1 MSEAKCPVPSGLKLT
16 ALDPEFRENPSG
28 PLAVLRSEEPVHKDR
43 TFDRVIL
50 TRAKDVAATL
60 NDRTLAVDPRKS
72 RPGSV
77 SWVQFRVDKG
87 FRPTML
93 HLDDP
98 DHRRLRGLVAKAFN
112 VRSIENMRGR
122 INEIAHRLLDAVAGR
137 ASFDVVEAYAK
148 PLPTIVIATMLGVD
162 ESDQINFKRWSD
174 DRAHIFNPARTPDQ
188 QAAVDRAQEEFTN
201 YLLKVI
207 EERRKN
213 RGSDLISALINAE
226 EGGERLTVPE
236 IVSTC
241 HILLIAGNLTTTDL
255 LSNGVL
261 ILLQHPDQLARIRQR
276 PALINPAVEELLR
289 HSPPLTQMERI
300 PLETHT
306 IDGVTVEPGQTISN
320 SLFAANH
327 DPALHADPDVF
338 DIERADKSHYSFGGG
353 THFCIGAP
361 LARAEAQIG
370 LWTLFER
377 FPRLQLHPDRPP
389 VRKAVPAF
397 NGHDSLWVQSEPDK
411 SRLI

>member
-1 MSEAKCPVPSGLKLT
+1 MSEAKCPIPSGLQLT

-28 PLAVLRSEEPVHKDR
+28 PLAMLRSAEPVHKDR
-43 TFDRVIL
+43 SFDRVVL

-60 NDRTLAVDPRKS
+60 NDRTLSVDPRKS
-72 RPGSV
+72 RPGSA

-98 DHRRLRGLVAKAFN
+98 DHKRLRSLVAKAFN
-112 VRSIENMRGR
+112 VQAIEAMRGR
-122 INEIAHRLLDAVAGR
+122 INEIANRLLNAVAGQT
-137 ASFDVVEAYAK
+137 SFDVVEAYAK
-148 PLPTIVIATMLGVD
+148 PLPTIVIATMLGVS
-162 ESDQINFKRWSD
+162 ESDQEHFKRWSD
-174 DRAHIFNPARTPDQ
+174 DRAHIFNPTRTPEQ
-188 QAAVDRAQEEFTN
+188 QEAVERSQEEFTN

-213 RGSDLISALINAE
+213 RGSDLVSSLINVE

-255 LSNGVL
+255 LSNGAL
-261 ILLQHPDQLARIRQR
+261 ILLQHPDQLAKIRQS
-276 PALINPAVEELLR
+276 PTLIHAAVEELLR
-289 HSPPLTQMERI
+289 HSPPVTQMERI
-300 PLETHT
+300 PLDMHT
-306 IDGVTVEPGQTISN
+306 IDGVTVEPGQTICN

-327 DPALHADPDVF
+327 DPALHADPEVF
-338 DIERADKSHYSFGGG
+338 DIERADKSHFSFGGG

-377 FPRLQLHPDRPP
+377 FPRLRLHPDRPP
-389 VRKAVPAF
+389 VRKSLPAF
-397 NGHDSLWVQSEPDK
+397 NGMASLHVEVD
-411 SRLI
+411 

>member
-1 MSEAKCPVPSGLKLT
+1 MSEAKCPIPSGWKLT

-28 PLAVLRSEEPVHKDR
+28 PLAVLRSVEPVHKDR
-43 TFDRVIL
+43 TFDRVVL

-72 RPGSV
+72 RPGSA

-98 DHRRLRGLVAKAFN
+98 DHKRLRGLVAKAFN
-112 VRSIENMRGR
+112 PQAIEAMRGR
-122 INEIAHRLLDAVAGR
+122 INEIANRLLDAVSGQ
-137 ASFDVVEAYAK
+137 ASFDVVGAYTN

-162 ESDQINFKRWSD
+162 ESDQANFKGWSD
-174 DRAHIFNPARTPDQ
+174 DRAHIFNPTRSPEQ
-188 QAAVDRAQEEFTN
+188 QTAVEQAQEQFTS
-201 YLLKVI
+201 YLMNVI
-207 EERRKN
+207 DERRRN
-213 RGSDLISALINAE
+213 RGSDLISNLINVE

-255 LSNGVL
+255 LSNGAL
-261 ILLQHPDQLARIRQR
+261 ILLRHPEQLAKIRQL
-276 PALINPAVEELLR
+276 PSLINATVEELLR
-289 HSPPLTQMERI
+289 HSPPVTQIERI

-306 IDGVTVEPGQTISN
+306 IDGVPVEAGQTISN
-320 SLFAANH
+320 SLIAANH

-353 THFCIGAP
+353 AHYCIGAP
-361 LARAEAQIG
+361 LARAEAQIAIPA
-370 LWTLFER
+370 LFER
-377 FPRLQLHPDRPP
+377 FPKIRLSKKNPP
-389 VRKAVPAF
+389 VRK
-397 NGHDSLWVQSEPDK
+397 SLPTFHGLASLHVEVD
-411 SRLI
+411 

>member
-1 MSEAKCPVPSGLKLT
+1 MQAMSESKCPVPSGLALT

-28 PLAVLRSEEPVHKDR
+28 PLAVLRAEEPVHKDR
-43 TFDRVIL
+43 DFDRVVL

-72 RPGSV
+72 RPGSA

-98 DHRRLRGLVAKAFN
+98 DHKRLRSLVAKAFN
-112 VRSIENMRGR
+112 AQSIEAMRGR
-122 INEIAHRLLDAVAGR
+122 IKEIADRLLDAVEGQS
-137 ASFDVVEAYAK
+137 SFDVVDAYSK
-148 PLPTIVIATMLGVD
+148 PLPTIVIATMLGVN
-162 ESDQINFKRWSD
+162 ESDQGNFKRWSD
-174 DRAHIFNPARTPDQ
+174 DRAHIFNPKRTPEQ

-201 YLLKVI
+201 YLLNVI

-213 RGSDLISALINAE
+213 RSSDLVSNLLNAE
-226 EGGERLTVPE
+226 EDGDRLTVPE

-261 ILLQHPDQLARIRQR
+261 TLLRHPDQLAMIREE
-276 PALINPAVEELLR
+276 PELINAAVEEILR
-289 HSPPLTQMERI
+289 YAPPVTQMERI
-300 PLETHT
+300 PLEART

-320 SLFAANH
+320 SLLAANH

-338 DIERADKSHYSFGGG
+338 DINRADKSHYSFGGG
-353 THFCIGAP
+353 MHFCIGAP

-370 LWTLFER
+370 LWTLFAR
-377 FPRLQLHPDRPP
+377 FPSLRLHPNRPP
-389 VRKAVPAF
+389 VRKALPTF
-397 NGHDSLWVQSEPDK
+397 NGLDSLWVECD
-411 SRLI
+411 